1 MRRRRP
7 RSPRLYIGA
16 AAVMA
21 GMAAFLLHGYLGAA
35 RATGTTGGPQSTVVM
50 AAEPIPRGA
59 VLLESQ
65 LLLVSMP
72 QAYTPPGSIDQ
83 IAKAA
88 GRVLLAALAPH
99 EVVTET
105 RLSRVRAGPVASL
118 VPRGLRAFAVP
129 TSLPPGAV
137 VPGDLVD
144 VVATYASGQPH
155 SEVVVEAVEVL
166 FALGPSGEGKAGGG
180 LGLDAGAAGAEAAT
194 TLILLV
200 SPDQEER
207 LAFARAFANLEVA
220 IEPAE

>member
-7 RSPRLYIGA
+7 RSPRFHVA
-16 AAVMA
+16 AAGVMA
-21 GMAAFLLHGYLGAA
+21 GIAAVLLHTYLGAA
-35 RATGTTGGPQSTVVM
+35 RATIGTGEPQATVVM
-50 AAEPIPRGA
+50 AAGPIPRGA
-59 VLLESQ
+59 VLAPSQ
-65 LLLVSMP
+65 LALARMP
-72 QAYTPPGSIDQ
+72 QAYAPPGSIDA

-88 GRVLLAALAPH
+88 GRVVLADLAPH

-105 RLSRVRAGPVASL
+105 RLARVRAGPVASL

-129 TSLPPGAV
+129 TSLPEGAV
-137 VPGDLVD
+137 IPGDRVD

-155 SEVVVEAVEVL
+155 SEVAAEGIEVL
-166 FALGPSGEGKAGGG
+166 FVLGPSAGSSAGGG
-180 LGLDAGAAGAEAAT
+180 LGLDAEAAGAERAT

-220 IEPAE
+220 IEPPE

>member
-1 MRRRRP
+1 MG
-7 RSPRLYIGA
+7 S

-21 GMAAFLLHGYLGAA
+21 GMAAVLLHGYLGAA
-35 RATGTTGGPQSTVVM
+35 RATGITGGPQSTVVM
-50 AAEPIPRGA
+50 AAGPIPRGA
-59 VLLESQ
+59 VLVESQ
-65 LLLVSMP
+65 LLLAHMP
-72 QAYTPPGSIDQ
+72 QAYAPPGSIDQ

-88 GRVLLAALAPH
+88 GRVVLAALASH

-105 RLSRVRAGPVASL
+105 RLARVRAGPVASL

-137 VPGDLVD
+137 VPGDRVD

-166 FALGPSGEGKAGGG
+166 FALGPSSGGKAGGG
-180 LGLDAGAAGAEAAT
+180 LGLDARAAGAEAST

>member
-7 RSPRLYIGA
+7 RSPRLHIAA
-16 AAVMA
+16 AAVLA
-21 GMAAFLLHGYLGAA
+21 GMAAVILHGYLGAA
-35 RATGTTGGPQSTVVM
+35 RATGGVGEPEATVVV
-50 AAEPIPRGA
+50 AASQIPRGT
-59 VLLESQ
+59 VLAETQ
-65 LLLVSMP
+65 LRLARMP
-72 QAYTPPGSIDQ
+72 QAYTPPGSIDA

-88 GRVLLAALAPH
+88 GRVVLAGLAPH

-105 RLSRVRAGPVASL
+105 RLARVRAGPVASL

-129 TSLPPGAV
+129 TSLPDGAV
-137 VPGDLVD
+137 IPGDRVD

-155 SEVVVEAVEVL
+155 SEVTAEGIEVL
-166 FALGPSGEGKAGGG
+166 FVLGPSAGGSTGGG
-180 LGLDAGAAGAEAAT
+180 LGLDAESAGAESAT

-220 IEPAE
+220 VEPSE

>member
-7 RSPRLYIGA
+7 RSPKFHVAA

-21 GMAAFLLHGYLGAA
+21 GLAAVLLHGYLGSA
-35 RATGTTGGPQSTVVM
+35 RAASAGSGPQATVVV
-50 AAEPIPRGA
+50 AAGPIPRGA
-59 VLLESQ
+59 VLAASQ
-65 LLLVSMP
+65 LVLARMP
-72 QAYTPPGSIDQ
+72 QAYTPPGSIDA

-88 GRVLLAALAPH
+88 GRVVLAGLAPH

-105 RLSRVRAGPVASL
+105 RLARVRAGPVASL

-129 TSLPPGAV
+129 TSLPVGAV
-137 VPGDLVD
+137 VPGDRVD

-155 SEVVVEAVEVL
+155 SEVTAEGIEVL
-166 FALGPSGEGKAGGG
+166 FVLGPSAGGGAGGG
-180 LGLDAGAAGAEAAT
+180 LGLDAEAAGSAPAI

-200 SPDQEER
+200 SPDQEQR

-220 IEPAE
+220 VQPPE

>member
-7 RSPRLYIGA
+7 RSPRLQIA
-16 AAVMA
+16 AAVVMA
-21 GMAAFLLHGYLGAA
+21 GMAAVLLHAYLGAA
-35 RATGTTGGPQSTVVM
+35 RATRGIGGPQATVVM
-50 AAEPIPRGA
+50 AAGPIPRGA
-59 VLLESQ
+59 VLAESQ
-65 LLLVSMP
+65 LVLARMP
-72 QAYTPPGSIDQ
+72 RAYTPPGSIDA

-88 GRVLLAALAPH
+88 GRVVLADLAPH

-105 RLSRVRAGPVASL
+105 RLARVRAGPVASL

-129 TSLPPGAV
+129 TSLPDGAV
-137 VPGDLVD
+137 VPGDRVD

-155 SEVVVEAVEVL
+155 SEVAAEGIEVL
-166 FALGPSGEGKAGGG
+166 FVLGPSAGSGAGDG
-180 LGLDAGAAGAEAAT
+180 LGFDAKAAGAETAT

-220 IEPAE
+220 IDSPE